1 MSYLKIE
8 GLSGSYGN
16 IQALKGIDLEVNKGE
31 IVSIVGANGAGKTT
45 LLTCISGLMPYKGTI
60 TYDGQQL
67 GGKIS
72 ADKIVKMGI
81 VQVPEGRQIF
91 SELSVIENLKMGA
104 YSRPR
109 GENPQPDID
118 RIFGLFPRLGERKDQ
133 KGGSLSGGE
142 QQMLAM
148 GRAMMAHPK
157 LLLLDEPSM
166 GLAPVVVTDIF
177 KNIRQL
183 HDQGITIVLIEQN
196 AKMALKNSD
205 RAYVIENGEIT
216 LSGPAAELAENEEIQ
231 KAYLGG

>member
-8 GLSGSYGN
+8 GLYGSYGN

-91 SELSVIENLKMGA
+91 SELSVIENLKMGD

-166 GLAPVVVTDIF
+166 GLAPVVVADIF

>member
-8 GLSGSYGN
+8 GLYGSYGN

-45 LLTCISGLMPYKGTI
+45 LLTCISGLMTYKGTI

-91 SELSVIENLKMGA
+91 SELSVTENLKMGA

-166 GLAPVVVTDIF
+166 GLAPVVVADIF

-216 LSGPAAELAENEEIQ
+216 LSGLAAELAENEEIQ

>member
-8 GLSGSYGN
+8 GLYGSYGN

-45 LLTCISGLMPYKGTI
+45 LLTCISGLMTYKGTI
-60 TYDGQQL
+60 TYDGQRL

-91 SELSVIENLKMGA
+91 SELSVTENLKMGA

-166 GLAPVVVTDIF
+166 GLAPVVVADIF

>member
-8 GLSGSYGN
+8 GLYGSYGN